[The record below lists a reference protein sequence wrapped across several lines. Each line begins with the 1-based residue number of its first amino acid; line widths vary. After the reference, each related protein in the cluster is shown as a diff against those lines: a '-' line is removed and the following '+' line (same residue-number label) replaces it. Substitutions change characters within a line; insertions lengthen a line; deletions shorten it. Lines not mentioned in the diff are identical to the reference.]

1 VGRDGQPKQRQAA
14 RDLRRR
20 AARRQPAER
29 VLIVCEGTKTEP
41 LYLKEIRQQ
50 LRLPSAN
57 VQVLPAGDGTEPLR
71 IVEYAEVIFTRG
83 RRELGIHARSFDRVA
98 AVFDRDE
105 HRTYHDALAKA
116 AALNQR
122 LVNDHKV
129 KVPFEAVASVPCFEL
144 WLLLHFEDVRAPL
157 HRDDALQRLR
167 AHLPGYAKG
176 QGSHWTATRGRVEE
190 AARRAEALANA
201 GHTPSDGVQP
211 YTAMHTLVARLLGMK
226 DQTA

>member
-1 VGRDGQPKQRQAA
+1 MGRDDQPKQRQAA

-29 VLIVCEGTKTEP
+29 VLIVCEGAKTEP
-41 LYLKEIRQQ
+41 LYLNEIRQQ

-57 VQVLPAGDGTEPLR
+57 VQALPAGDGTEPLR

-157 HRDDALQRLR
+157 RRNDALQRLR
-167 AHLPGYAKG
+167 AHLPGYAKARARTG
-176 QGSHWTATRGRVEE
+176 PRRTGGSK
-190 AARRAEALANA
+190 
-201 GHTPSDGVQP
+201 
-211 YTAMHTLVARLLGMK
+211 RLLAVRRRWPTQDTRHPTGCSR
-226 DQTA
+226 TPRCTRWWRACWA